1 MTFVVVNG
9 IVTEGPGSQSGAE
22 TTRQPELVIGL
33 LASPGPAS
41 ELTGSLAGEVID
53 RLAGQLPGV
62 RWRVKFVSDR
72 LVEPPT
78 DLSALI
84 AAGRRMLLER
94 GWHLV
99 VCVTDLPLQTA
110 RRPVI
115 AHVSA
120 THGVAVLSMPA
131 LGPVSVRKRT
141 AETIV
146 RLVGHMLGDLAQVE
160 GAAERLPLAEA
171 VTRRMRELGARTERG
186 EHGVGFVARVVTG
199 NIWLLLGMLRANR
212 PWRLALRLM
221 RVLAV
226 AFAAGVFALVT
237 SDIWRLAHYL
247 GPLRLVVIGLGS
259 VSAIT
264 VTIMV
269 STGLW
274 ERSPHPAAREQV
286 ALFNIVTAAT
296 VGLGVAALYLAL
308 FIAMLAAA
316 LLLVPGSLLGLV
328 LRHPA
333 GVAGQV
339 SLAWLATSIAT
350 LGGALGAAL
359 ESSESV
365 REAAYTYQPD
375 TQIDAVDG
383 EIDAVDGPRLRA
395 AGSCGLSHRRQP
407 RRLPARMTADQGL
420 RVVGSPGSARVGAD
434 VGRVVE
440 QRLHD
445 APGLL
450 DAVLPGEELMVA
462 GQPGVQQPLV
472 RFRGL
477 AQLAGERGVQ
487 VDRAPGLPGQR
498 GQLQPQARVRV
509 DPQHDLVG
517 LGSGRLGQEGQPG
530 GSGRGRPHLGDSV
543 RQRLAGAQQDRDV
556 RPAPVVD
563 LQPQRDVGLGGRA
576 AGHAGDIGVP
586 LVLPA
591 HVVLRV
597 GRGHG
602 AEYLRLLVLRIT
614 GAAAG
619 GWVHGNQGQDLQQVV
634 LDHVAQRA
642 DGIVEPAAALDAEVL
657 GHRDLHGRDARAL
670 PQLGQRQVGEPQVFQ
685 LDDRLLAE
693 EVIDAQDL
701 ALVQQPVQPGVQLV
715 GRGQVVAERLLDRGP
730 ALAQQFRRAE
740 LLHDGAEQGRGH
752 LQVVQRP
759 FRAADLRG
767 A

>member
-1 MTFVVVNG
+1 MASVVVNG
-9 IVTEGPGSQSGAE
+9 IVAEGPGAE
-22 TTRQPELVIGL
+22 SVPDTKPRPELVIGL
-33 LASPGPAS
+33 LAAPGPAS
-41 ELTGSLAGEVID
+41 ELTESLVGEIAD

-62 RWRVKFVSDR
+62 RWRVEFVSDR
-72 LVEPPT
+72 LVQPPT
-78 DLSALI
+78 DLSELI

-94 GWHLV
+94 GWHLA

-146 RLVGHMLGDLAQVE
+146 RLVGHMLGDLAQAE
-160 GAAERLPLAEA
+160 GAADRLPLAEA

-212 PWRLALRLM
+212 PWRLVLRLM

-333 GVAGQV
+333 GVADQV

-359 ESSESV
+359 ESGESV

-375 TQIDAVDG
+375 TQIDAVT
-383 EIDAVDGPRLRA
+383 GPL
-395 AGSCGLSHRRQP
+395 
-407 RRLPARMTADQGL
+407 
-420 RVVGSPGSARVGAD
+420 
-434 VGRVVE
+434 
-440 QRLHD
+440 
-445 APGLL
+445 
-450 DAVLPGEELMVA
+450 
-462 GQPGVQQPLV
+462 
-472 RFRGL
+472 
-477 AQLAGERGVQ
+477 
-487 VDRAPGLPGQR
+487 
-498 GQLQPQARVRV
+498 
-509 DPQHDLVG
+509 
-517 LGSGRLGQEGQPG
+517 
-530 GSGRGRPHLGDSV
+530 
-543 RQRLAGAQQDRDV
+543 
-556 RPAPVVD
+556 
-563 LQPQRDVGLGGRA
+563 
-576 AGHAGDIGVP
+576 
-586 LVLPA
+586 
-591 HVVLRV
+591 
-597 GRGHG
+597 
-602 AEYLRLLVLRIT
+602 
-614 GAAAG
+614 
-619 GWVHGNQGQDLQQVV
+619 
-634 LDHVAQRA
+634 
-642 DGIVEPAAALDAEVL
+642 
-657 GHRDLHGRDARAL
+657 
-670 PQLGQRQVGEPQVFQ
+670 
-685 LDDRLLAE
+685 
-693 EVIDAQDL
+693 
-701 ALVQQPVQPGVQLV
+701 
-715 GRGQVVAERLLDRGP
+715 
-730 ALAQQFRRAE
+730 
-740 LLHDGAEQGRGH
+740 
-752 LQVVQRP
+752 
-759 FRAADLRG
+759 
-767 A
+767 